1 MIDKKELK
9 NVDNFSIW
17 KIESGILLKKYE
29 MHIVKGKMMHKPV
42 KVVWYYENKIVFG
55 HGNLFVPRSYYSH
68 FPVCLLVPFT
78 FGRKYSLWHESI
90 LAWM

>member
-1 MIDKKELK
+1 MFYFFQIGRFVIDKKDLK

-42 KVVWYYENKIVFG
+42 KVVWY
-55 HGNLFVPRSYYSH
+55 S
-68 FPVCLLVPFT
+68 
-78 FGRKYSLWHESI
+78 
-90 LAWM
+90 